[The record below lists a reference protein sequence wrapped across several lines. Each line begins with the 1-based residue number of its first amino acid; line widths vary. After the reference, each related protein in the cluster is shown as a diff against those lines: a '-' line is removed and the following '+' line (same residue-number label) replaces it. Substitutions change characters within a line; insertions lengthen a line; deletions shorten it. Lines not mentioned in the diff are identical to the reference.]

1 MKTYFK
7 FILLFSL
14 LSFTSGTRIPDTF
27 SGKVVGVKDGDTIE
41 VLYEGKAETIR
52 LLDIDCP
59 EKSQAFGMKAKQFTS
74 DFCFG
79 KIVTVE
85 SFGKRDRY
93 ERILGTVKLEGKV
106 LNEELLK
113 AGYAWHYKK
122 YSDKLDY
129 AEMETTA
136 KNNKVGLWV
145 DENPIAPWDYR
156 KK

>member
-7 FILLFSL
+7 FVLLFSL
-14 LSFTSGTRIPDTF
+14 LSFTNGTLIPDTF
-27 SGKVVGVKDGDTIE
+27 TGKVVGVKDGDTIE
-41 VLYEGKAETIR
+41 VLFEGSVQTVR

-85 SFGKRDRY
+85 NFGKKDKY
-93 ERILGTVKLEGKV
+93 DRILGTVTLDGKT
-106 LNEELLK
+106 LNEVLLK

-122 YSDKLDY
+122 YSDKQDY
-129 AEMETTA
+129 ADMENNA
-136 KNNKVGLWV
+136 RKNKLGLWV

>member
-7 FILLFSL
+7 FVLLFGL
-14 LSFTSGTRIPDTF
+14 LSFTKSTQIPDNF

-59 EKSQAFGMKAKQFTS
+59 EKSQAFGMKTKQFTS

-93 ERILGTVKLEGKV
+93 ERILGTVKLDGKI
-106 LNEELLK
+106 LNKELLK

-122 YSDKLDY
+122 YSDKQDY
-129 AEMETTA
+129 AELETTA

-156 KK
+156 NK